1 MSQTYT
7 ALIQRDGDWWIGWVK
22 EVAGVNAQERS
33 RRELLASLRYALKD
47 ILELNSADALQA
59 TLGEYEEVD
68 IAV

>member
-1 MSQTYT
+1 MSQTNT

-47 ILELNSADALQA
+47 MLELNATDAQQASA
-59 TLGEYEEVD
+59 T
-68 IAV
+68 